1 MAGPPGDG
9 ADRGGTL
16 IRLAALGTFPLEGGR
31 LSGGRKGRPCEMW
44 ESSGFA
50 VGADDPGGPRA
61 HTVRPYGKNELPL

>member
-31 LSGGRKGRPCEMW
+31 LSGGRKGRPYEIF
-44 ESSGFA
+44 GNL
-50 VGADDPGGPRA
+50 PG
-61 HTVRPYGKNELPL
+61 LP

>member
-16 IRLAALGTFPLEGGR
+16 IRLAALGTFPLRGGR
-31 LSGGRKGRPCEMW
+31 RAAQVCRPYEMR
-44 ESSGFA
+44 ESSGLA

-61 HTVRPYGKNELPL
+61 HTVRPYRRNELPL